1 MNFLTARIR
10 VMSCIVAPWSYDHSA
25 HLDFSGDEH
34 PSRKVVKVIK
44 YFL

>member
-10 VMSCIVAPWSYDHSA
+10 VMSRIHAPWSMGRSA

-34 PSRKVVKVIK
+34 PSRKVVKAV
-44 YFL
+44 